1 MVDSRVQVPHEAVS
15 HLECL
20 QTSVTSMC
28 LHRAVRRTLDL
39 RSAPG
44 TVLQSRKEA
53 GWRMRRPLVAR
64 ASLGRGRCPQTPDL
78 CQGKPVQAPSA
89 ARSRV
94 VFLTSAAFDKEDWCG
109 RVEGYAGQCLGAYAR
124 SLLMCRPDNL
134 LIACLRPTPRF
145 ARVMEAPDD
154 CRRIAEAPAAL
165 FSLAEAEATLEPGE
179 PQGHRGLPPRA
190 RALRKRC
197 QVSAHPPRLTTT
209 LASTYQHLTG
219 PRACMNQA
227 GFTPSAQHVHLMVL
241 WPCDVRSAL
250 TVKDRRH

>member
-1 MVDSRVQVPHEAVS
+1 
-15 HLECL
+15 
-20 QTSVTSMC
+20 
-28 LHRAVRRTLDL
+28 
-39 RSAPG
+39 
-44 TVLQSRKEA
+44 
-53 GWRMRRPLVAR
+53 MRRPLVAR
-64 ASLGRGRCPQTPDL
+64 ASLGRGRCSQTPDL

-94 VFLTSAAFDKEDWCG
+94 VFLTSAALTKKTG
-109 RVEGYAGQCLGAYAR
+109 VPRVEGYAGQCLGAYAR

-145 ARVMEAPDD
+145 ARVIGSPDD

-209 LASTYQHLTG
+209 LASTDQHLDSSTCMSEPGSFRPFCRARASHGVVAMRCPFSTHREG
-219 PRACMNQA
+219 PEAARQPGQTEGCRNLPPEAECWAPLRRVPTDRAPPEKRINRD
-227 GFTPSAQHVHLMVL
+227 GLH
-241 WPCDVRSAL
+241 
-250 TVKDRRH
+250 